1 MTRFKAAT
9 IFFLAVLCSPIN
21 GDIDDKDGGVL
32 TYLKYDPLTRPLNMT
47 AKVFAEAECND
58 GIVTKKACKMIFE
71 SVPMNGA
78 KSGHEC
84 RIEFETEKDH
94 QGIAF
99 LRPLA
104 TINETVII
112 SYHDIIKSTIQG
124 PFIEEGF
131 RVYSIIDMRT
141 CKFHDARI
149 FYKFTSS
156 EQLLTPETPI
166 LTYNDGTFDVFVSG
180 KDICSGGRC
189 KLTFNLKG
197 ERIKSPVSYLPD
209 DLATTNVRMFPL
221 TQASSPRNFYVTT
234 QNRQNKTHEKLLFAS
249 PDGNV
254 QEVMN
259 FDVEGPLL
267 NIDSF
272 YDKFT
277 FCYQVKA
284 DVSKVKC
291 RQYDSENKKK
301 LEVTLNLVENERQIR
316 VHNLPEGGFLH
327 LTTQCARC
335 DKHNDYRLTRIQQ
348 NGQIGKPTAIDK
360 LNCPKPHNR
369 PGDVSEIFFGKDNQ
383 VCVRKSCDGFEFLD
397 VVAKCLKL

>member
-1 MTRFKAAT
+1 MMRFEAAL
-9 IFFLAVLCSPIN
+9 FLLAILCSPIN
-21 GDIDDKDGGVL
+21 GDIDDKDGGAL
-32 TYLKYDPLTRPLNMT
+32 HYLRYDPLLRPLNT
-47 AKVFAEAECND
+47 TTKVFAEAECNE
-58 GIVTKKACKMIFE
+58 GIVTKKACKVILE
-71 SVPMNGA
+71 SVPMNGH

-84 RIEFETEKDH
+84 KIELETENDH
-94 QGIAF
+94 MGIAF

-104 TINETVII
+104 VYDDNTLII
-112 SYHDIIKSTIQG
+112 SYHDIIKATKG
-124 PFIEEGF
+124 EPFREEGF
-131 RVYSIIDMRT
+131 RVYTIIDMPS
-141 CKFHDARI
+141 CKFHEARI

-166 LTYNDGTFDVFVSG
+166 LIYNDGTFDVFVSS

-189 KLTFNLKG
+189 KMTFNLKG
-197 ERIKSPVSYLPD
+197 EKIKSPVSYLPD
-209 DLATTNVRMFPL
+209 DLATTNVRLFPL

-234 QNRQNKTHEKLLFAS
+234 QNRQNKTYEKLLFATQ
-249 PDGNV
+249 DGNV
-254 QEVMN
+254 QEVIN
-259 FDVEGPLL
+259 FDKEGPLL
-267 NIDSF
+267 NIDSI

-277 FCYQVKA
+277 FCYQLKA
-284 DVSKVKC
+284 DATKVNC

-316 VHNLPEGGFLH
+316 IHNLPDGGFLH

-348 NGQIGKPTAIDK
+348 NGQFGKPTAIDK

-383 VCVRKSCDGFEFLD
+383 VCVRKSCDGFEHLD
-397 VVAKCLKL
+397 VVTQCLK